1 MKVNYLAV
9 LVAALAYFF
18 LGFLWYGL
26 LFTKPWMA
34 LEGVTAQTP
43 QPPNMALHYL
53 VTFLVQILMCFGLA
67 VVCRWRNAGLSGGAG
82 LAIAIWILF
91 IAPVTLTTYLF
102 ENRPLAL
109 FAINYGYDLAGM
121 ALAGAIVGGWKR
133 KAV

>member
-1 MKVNYLAV
+1 MKVNFLAV

-18 LGFLWYGL
+18 LGFLWYGV

-34 LEGVTAQTP
+34 LEGVSAQTP

-53 VTFLVQILMCFGLA
+53 VTFLLQILLCYGLA
-67 VVCRWRNAGLSGGAG
+67 VACHWRNAGLAGGAMLG
-82 LAIAIWILF
+82 IVIWILF
-91 IAPVTLTTYLF
+91 IAPVTLSCYMF
-102 ENRPLAL
+102 ESRPLAL

-133 KAV
+133 KVV

>member
-1 MKVNYLAV
+1 MKVNFLAV

-18 LGFLWYGL
+18 LGFLWDGV

-34 LEGVTAQTP
+34 LEGVSAQTP

-53 VTFLVQILMCFGLA
+53 LTFLLQILLCYGLA
-67 VVCRWRNAGLSGGAG
+67 VACRWRNAGLAGGAMLG
-82 LAIAIWILF
+82 IVIWILF
-91 IAPVTLTTYLF
+91 IAPITLSCYMF
-102 ENRPLAL
+102 ESRPLAL

-133 KAV
+133 KVV